1 MASADRRCFFY
12 GHEIQKVAEA
22 KSEKDK
28 ISELDAIKINEQAK
42 DLVKQRLG
50 EVDSLW
56 NAARAACLIEVNLD
70 LELTGEDIVDTINTP
85 DEQLHLLFPA
95 LTPTDCLRLK
105 KTLTEKRPQF
115 EQQLKDNDGIAVV
128 PMSYSGNGIHMKEGW
143 ILTDARL
150 CGTAIQAHNATFT
163 FLGAGEE
170 GSSKKKAVIFE
181 PADRFV
187 FNFRVKEQE
196 IKSLDHRQP
205 SMAFVKLGVQVT
217 DDRGVDDF
225 LDWELEEQQLIVDNK
240 IPCFDVPQGNELD
253 KDVKNYSILQLV
265 PPGVRGATPTPP
277 SIVTSIVDSNH
288 IKALFP
294 ELGPCMMYE
303 IEEMRRYLPQSGG
316 IVFASEE
323 KSFTLTGLIFTD
335 YADPLKHPQDSFTK
349 YNQILPFPRELNH
362 IFENAKSF
370 MLNRTGETLTEGTS
384 LQYNYRALAEFTK
397 SQMVASLSGTYNINF
412 EHPRLEEGFTS
423 TSCVD
428 TLSFFAQEAAGIDP
442 SILNQPPP
450 Q

>member
-1 MASADRRCFFY
+1 
-12 GHEIQKVAEA
+12 VAEA
-22 KSEKDK
+22 KEEAEKK
-28 ISELDAIKINEQAK
+28 KELDLIKINEPAK
-42 DLVKQRLG
+42 ELVKERLS
-50 EVDSLW
+50 EIDCLW
-56 NAARAACLIEVNLD
+56 TAARAACLIEINLD
-70 LELTGEDIVDTINTP
+70 LELTGEDIVDAINTP

-105 KTLTEKRPQF
+105 KLLTEKRAQF
-115 EQQLKDNDGIAVV
+115 EQQLKDNDGVAVV
-128 PMSYSGNGIHMKEGW
+128 PMSYCGNGIHLKDGW
-143 ILTDARL
+143 VLTDARL

-170 GSSKKKAVIFE
+170 GSSKKKALIFE

-196 IKSLDHRQP
+196 IKNLEHRQP
-205 SMAFVKLGVQVT
+205 AMAFVKLGVQVT

-225 LDWELEEQQLIVDNK
+225 LDWELHEQQIIVDNK
-240 IPCFDVPQGNELD
+240 IPGFEVPQGNDLD
-253 KDVKNYSILQLV
+253 KDAKQYSILQLV

-277 SIVTSIVDSNH
+277 TIVTSIVDPSH
-288 IKALFP
+288 IQMHLP
-294 ELGPCMMYE
+294 TLGPCIMYE
-303 IEEMRRYLPQSGG
+303 ISEMRRYLPQSGG
-316 IVFASEE
+316 IVFATQDQAF
-323 KSFTLTGLIFTD
+323 KLTGFIFTD
-335 YADPLKHPQDSFTK
+335 YADPLKHPQDNFTQ
-349 YNQILPFPRELNH
+349 YNQILPFPSELTH

-412 EHPRLEEGFTS
+412 EHPKLDEGFTT

-442 SILNQPPP
+442 AILNQPPP

>member
-12 GHEIQKVAEA
+12 GHEIQKVAES
-22 KSEKDK
+22 KSEAEK
-28 ISELDAIKINEQAK
+28 IKELDVIKINEEAK
-42 DLVKQRLG
+42 ELVKQRLG

-56 NAARAACLIEVNLD
+56 DAARAACLIEVNLE
-70 LELTGEDIVDTINTP
+70 LELAGEDIADALNTP
-85 DEQLHLLFPA
+85 DDQLHLLFPA

-105 KTLTEKRPQF
+105 KTLADKRPQF

-128 PMSYSGNGIHMKEGW
+128 PISYCGNGIHMKEGW
-143 ILTDARL
+143 VLTDARL

-170 GSSKKKAVIFE
+170 GSSKKKALIFE

-196 IKSLDHRQP
+196 IKDLEHRQP

-225 LDWELEEQQLIVDNK
+225 LDWELMEQQIIVDNK
-240 IPCFDVPQGNELD
+240 IPCFSVPQGNDLD
-253 KDVKNYSILQLV
+253 KDTKKYSILQLV

-277 SIVTSIVDSNH
+277 SIVTSIVNADH
-288 IKALFP
+288 IKVILP
-294 ELGPCMMYE
+294 QLGPTIMYE

-316 IVFASEE
+316 IVFATEE
-323 KSFTLTGLIFTD
+323 KAFSLTGFIFTD
-335 YADPLKHPQDSFTK
+335 YADPLKHPQDTFTQF
-349 YNQILPFPRELNH
+349 NQILPFPRELNH

-412 EHPRLEEGFTS
+412 EHPKLDEGFTS

-442 SILNQPPP
+442 EILKQPPP